1 MERGTSSVEG
11 VPFDKK
17 HGVIPNREG
26 QVLAKDSNQRVPGIY
41 ALDSGCVWGNRLTAI
56 RLDAPDVPAFSVPAM
71 PMPLP

>member
-1 MERGTSSVEG
+1 MLPWFA
-11 VPFDKK
+11 VPGRRSANLKIIFG
-17 HGVIPNREG
+17 HWAALGYY
-26 QVLAKDSNQRVPGIY
+26 RVPGIY